1 MNERWTTTAYK
12 PLFEKF
18 GQVMDIEPQGAEVFH
33 VYLSRPEV
41 SLAWFKALEKE
52 LKKRNLRI
60 FGFRIN
66 AIQRGELQVSLV
78 ITPR

>member
-1 MNERWTTTAYK
+1 MNEKWTTTAFK
-12 PLFEKF
+12 DLFARF
-18 GQVMDIEPQGAEVFH
+18 GQVLDIEPQGASVFH
-33 VYLSRPEV
+33 VYLSRPEIT
-41 SLAWFKALEKE
+41 LAWFKALEKE
-52 LKKRNLRI
+52 LKRHDLRI